1 MDRLLYHLLLGVLQ
15 GATEFLPISSSG
27 HLVAAQ
33 KLLSIES
40 PGMLLEVSLHF
51 GTLLAILIVF
61 RTEIW
66 QIVRETCL
74 GIWLML
80 RGSGRQ
86 EAVERAPRLPMG
98 VAIILGTVPAGL
110 AGVFLRDSIDVLFES
125 DLRVTGVFLM
135 ITGLVLLAARLAPRG
150 KIERVGPLRGVLV
163 GVAQAFALLPGISRS
178 GSTIVAGY
186 FLGIRRPAAARFSFL
201 LAIPALAG
209 AMVLEGGRALADAT
223 AGTTTVKDP
232 AALVAGTGIAAI
244 VGWICLVFL
253 LRVVKKGKLHW
264 FAAYCLPA
272 GLSLILYGTFA

>member
-1 MDRLLYHLLLGVLQ
+1 MNSLLYHLLLGVLQ

-40 PGMLLEVSLHF
+40 PGILLEVSLHF

-74 GIWLML
+74 GAWLML

-86 EAVERAPRLPMG
+86 EALERAPRLPMG
-98 VAIILGTVPAGL
+98 VAIILGTIPAGL
-110 AGVFLRDSIDVLFES
+110 AGIFLRDSIDALFES

-135 ITGLVLLAARLAPRG
+135 ITGALLLAARLAPRG
-150 KIERVGPLRGVLV
+150 EVERVGPLRGVLV
-163 GVAQAFALLPGISRS
+163 GMAQAFALLPGISRS
-178 GSTIVAGY
+178 GSTIVTGY

-209 AMVLEGGRALADAT
+209 AMVLEGGRALGDAA
-223 AGTTTVKDP
+223 AGTASVENP
-232 AALVAGTGIAAI
+232 AALLAGTGMAAI

-272 GLSLILYGTFA
+272 GLALILYGTFT